1 MSAHNFSEPTVTR
14 DDMLLAL
21 THLRSA
27 IKELR
32 EAESQ
37 WEPTAMLLALEV
49 FDMAAELNIDVDNLY
64 DVELHLLGDIKM
76 IEGKLQLGYG
86 SHWNK
91 AAKTAMYAK
100 EEKLAAVRDLSNTL
114 DWLTSPNRAVVIE
127 PRCSTIPSL
136 RDLIRDVAARIKSG
150 KMREKELD
158 DFHSQV
164 LAAAIAVSGK
174 AASLESELRKVKK
187 AAEIVGSLSWRPD
200 DAPLMAIL
208 LFN

>member
-1 MSAHNFSEPTVTR
+1 
-14 DDMLLAL
+14 MLLAL

-27 IKELR
+27 INELR

-49 FDMAAELNIDVDNLY
+49 FDMASELNIDVDNLY

-76 IEGKLQLGYG
+76 IKGKLQLGYG

-91 AAKTAMYAK
+91 AAKTTMYAK

-114 DWLTSPNRAVVIE
+114 DWLISPNRAVVVE
-127 PRCSTIPSL
+127 PRCSTIPNM
-136 RDLIRDVAARIKSG
+136 RDMIRDVVAKIKSG

-164 LAAAIAVSGK
+164 LTAAIAVSGK
-174 AASLESELRKVKK
+174 AVSLESELRKVKM